1 MEIHLIVLLQFKPET
16 SPTVQHD
23 VAAGFKALKE
33 NCIHPGTQ
41 KPYILSMKGVS
52 IEGAQNG
59 ISHAFVSSF
68 ASFEDRDYF
77 VKSDPA
83 HIELVQNAKGY
94 LDKVLVID
102 FTNGVLIKKL

>member
-23 VAAGFKALKE
+23 
-33 NCIHPGTQ
+33 
-41 KPYILSMKGVS
+41 
-52 IEGAQNG
+52 NG